1 MSSFEVLHEITILL
15 RRGRSPKYTEE
26 TSTLVLNQK
35 CIRDYRCNY
44 DLARFHDAV
53 TKPIPA
59 ELMIRRGDVLV
70 NSTGV
75 GTLGRVAPIRSEP
88 LQPSTVDSHITIL
101 RPDPSKIDPEYFGWS
116 IVAQQATIEAM
127 GEGATGQTELSARRL
142 GAEIELWLPSLA
154 TQRRIASVLG
164 AYDDLI
170 EVNRRRIA
178 VLEEMARGVF
188 EEWFVRFR
196 FPGHEAVPILDTPD
210 GPLPEGWNWDR
221 IGDVA
226 TYVNRGIAPK
236 YDNEAE
242 TLVISQK
249 CIRDQRLSLLLAR
262 KQSKNVP
269 SEKVVQP
276 GDVLINSTGTG
287 TLGRVAQAGQ
297 VPPGVTV
304 DSHVTIVRPGS
315 PDDRDYLG
323 LSLFAMQ
330 PVFEHM
336 GAGSTNQTELARSAV
351 QNQMLIWPP
360 VDLRAR
366 FGGIVRPMRE
376 LIEQLAYQNAKLSA
390 SRDLLLPRLISGQLS
405 VDDATRQLDEAA

>member
-1 MSSFEVLHEITILL
+1 
-15 RRGRSPKYTEE
+15 
-26 TSTLVLNQK
+26 
-35 CIRDYRCNY
+35 
-44 DLARFHDAV
+44 
-53 TKPIPA
+53 
-59 ELMIRRGDVLV
+59 
-70 NSTGV
+70 
-75 GTLGRVAPIRSEP
+75 
-88 LQPSTVDSHITIL
+88 L